1 VTGAP
6 PESLD
11 TLVHEAMEEWQV
23 PGLALAIT
31 CDGEGDWVKAYGLR
45 DVEAGLPVTGDTQ
58 FILCSVT
65 KSFTALGLAMLVDD
79 GRLDWAK
86 PVRDYLPEFRL
97 HDAVATERVTTI
109 DLLCHQTGLPRHDW
123 VWMPADVSRA
133 EMLAALRYLEP
144 SKDIRAA
151 YQYCN
156 LGYVVAG
163 MIAERI
169 SGQTWEDFT
178 RERMMKPLGMVHTG
192 FSDADLERAPDSAR
206 PYILHDQEKAGEFAR
221 RRARLWPIADTPAG
235 GINVAASDMARY
247 MRLYLADGK
256 VDGAPLVSSAR
267 LRALHEPRVYAGK
280 SQFPEIGESHY
291 GLGLATH
298 HYRGERVV
306 SHSGGWIGWGTLMS
320 LVPERRC
327 GVTVLTNRT
336 GSPVTDIVTNAI
348 FDHLTG
354 RDAIP
359 WFDRF
364 REERR
369 AYMAQRP
376 ADVAAKRAARRT
388 DAPSRPL
395 SEYVGDYAHPAY
407 GRATI
412 EAASE
417 ALVFRYR
424 AMSGALIHRHYDA
437 FELDEQPETLWPG
450 GLGVTFL
457 YDREGRI
464 DRLLAPLEPSVADIV
479 FRRDASGEALDAMF
493 RQACVGVYRGGAI
506 VHVVAIDADGELT
519 LSPTGQP
526 NLSPRP
532 LSRTRLRDSRARELP
547 RRVCPRRKRGR
558 NEDHFPPA
566 QRNLPGAAGGG
577 VRVRSE
583 IQGWA
588 FPRTKLPPIATM
600 IIPCDTHPVVPSSN
614 QMPGS
619 THNPLTQDP
628 NPKLPS
634 RPRQPPARLEGSL
647 LARDRR
653 LHPLRRVIRE
663 SGDIAPR
670 AYGYS

>member
-1 VTGAP
+1 VTNSL
-6 PESLD
+6 PENLDSL
-11 TLVHEAMEEWQV
+11 VREAMEEWQV
-23 PGLALAIT
+23 PGVALSVT
-31 CDGEGDWVKAYGLR
+31 RDGEEDWVKAYGLR
-45 DVEAGLPVTGDTQ
+45 DVEADLPVTGDTQ
-58 FILCSVT
+58 FVLCSVT
-65 KSFTALGLAMLVDD
+65 KSFTALGLAMLVDE

-97 HDAVATERVTTI
+97 LDAIATEQVTTI
-109 DLLCHQTGLPRHDW
+109 DLLCHHTGLPRHDW
-123 VWMPADVSRA
+123 VWMPADISRA
-133 EMLAALRYLEP
+133 EMLAALRHLEP
-144 SKDIRAA
+144 TKDIRAA

-156 LGYVVAG
+156 LGYVAAG
-163 MIAERI
+163 MVAERI

-178 RERMMKPLGMVHTG
+178 RERIMKPLGMVHIG

-206 PYILHDQEKAGEFAR
+206 PYIVHDQEKPGEFTR

-256 VDGAPLVSSAR
+256 IDGAPLVSSTR
-267 LRALHEPRVYAGK
+267 LKALHHPRVYAGK
-280 SQFPEIGESHY
+280 SQFAEIGESHY

-320 LVPERRC
+320 LMPERRW

-348 FDHLTG
+348 FDHLMG

-364 REERR
+364 REQRS

-388 DAPSRPL
+388 DAPGRPL
-395 SEYVGDYAHPAY
+395 TEYVGDYAHVAY
-407 GRATI
+407 GRVTI
-412 EAASE
+412 EAVSD
-417 ALVFRYR
+417 ALAFRYR
-424 AMSGALIHRHYDA
+424 GMSGALIHRHYDA

-479 FRRDASGEALDAMF
+479 FRRGPSGEALDPAF
-493 RQACVGVYRGGAI
+493 RQTCVGVYRGGAI
-506 VHVVAIDADGELT
+506 VHVVAIEADGELT

-526 NLSPRP
+526 
-532 LSRTRLRDSRARELP
+532 TYRLAPYSERVFAIRELEGF
-547 RRVCPRRKRGR
+547 RVEFVRDESSAVTKIIFHQPNGT
-558 NEDHFPPA
+558 FQA
-566 QRNLPGAAGGG
+566 QREA
-577 VRVRSE
+577 E
-583 IQGWA
+583 
-588 FPRTKLPPIATM
+588 
-600 IIPCDTHPVVPSSN
+600 
-614 QMPGS
+614 
-619 THNPLTQDP
+619 
-628 NPKLPS
+628 
-634 RPRQPPARLEGSL
+634 
-647 LARDRR
+647 
-653 LHPLRRVIRE
+653 
-663 SGDIAPR
+663 
-670 AYGYS
+670 

>member
-1 VTGAP
+1 VTNTL
-6 PESLD
+6 PENLD
-11 TLVHEAMEEWQV
+11 TLVREAMDEWQV
-23 PGLALAIT
+23 PGLALAVAR
-31 CDGEGDWVKAYGLR
+31 DGEGDWVKAYGLR
-45 DVEAGLPVTGDTQ
+45 DVEADLAVTADTQ

-65 KSFTALGLAMLVDD
+65 KSFTALGLAMLVDE

-97 HDAVATERVTTI
+97 HDAVATERVTVI
-109 DLLCHQTGLPRHDW
+109 DLLCHHTGLPRHDW
-123 VWMPADVSRA
+123 IWMPADISRA

-156 LGYVVAG
+156 LGYVAAG
-163 MIAERI
+163 MVAERI
-169 SGQTWEDFT
+169 SGQTWEEFT
-178 RERMMKPLGMVHTG
+178 RERIMKPLGMVHTG
-192 FSDADLERAPDSAR
+192 FSDADLERTPDSAR
-206 PYILHDQEKAGEFAR
+206 PYIVHDQEKPGEFTR

-256 VDGAPLVSSAR
+256 ADGAQLISPAR
-267 LRALHEPRVYAGK
+267 LKALYEPRVYAGK
-280 SQFPEIGESHY
+280 SQFGEIGESHY

-298 HYRGERVV
+298 SYRGERVV

-327 GVTVLTNRT
+327 GVTVLTNRA
-336 GSPVTDIVTNAI
+336 GSAVTDIVTNAI
-348 FDHLTG
+348 FDHLMC

-364 REERR
+364 REQRR
-369 AYMAQRP
+369 AYIAQRP

-412 EAASE
+412 EAASD
-417 ALVFRYR
+417 ALAFHYR
-424 AMSGALIHRHYDA
+424 GMSGALIDRHYDA

-464 DRLLAPLEPSVADIV
+464 DRLQARLEPDVADIV
-479 FRRDASGEALDAMF
+479 FRRGASGEALNAAF
-493 RQACVGVYRGGAI
+493 RQACVGVYRGGAT

-526 NLSPRP
+526 
-532 LSRTRLRDSRARELP
+532 TYRLAPYRERVFAIREVEGYRVEFVRDESGAVTKIIFHQP
-547 RRVCPRRKRGR
+547 NGT
-558 NEDHFPPA
+558 FQA
-566 QRNLPGAAGGG
+566 QREA
-577 VRVRSE
+577 E
-583 IQGWA
+583 
-588 FPRTKLPPIATM
+588 
-600 IIPCDTHPVVPSSN
+600 
-614 QMPGS
+614 
-619 THNPLTQDP
+619 
-628 NPKLPS
+628 
-634 RPRQPPARLEGSL
+634 
-647 LARDRR
+647 
-653 LHPLRRVIRE
+653 
-663 SGDIAPR
+663 
-670 AYGYS
+670 

>member
-1 VTGAP
+1 MTNTLP
-6 PESLD
+6 DNLD
-11 TLVHEAMEEWQV
+11 ALIREAMEEWQV
-23 PGLALAIT
+23 PGLALAVT
-31 CDGEGDWVKAYGLR
+31 RDGEGDWVQAYGLR
-45 DVEAGLPVTGDTQ
+45 DVEAGLPVTWDTQ

-65 KSFTALGLAMLVDD
+65 KSFTALGLAMLVDE

-86 PVRDYLPEFRL
+86 PVRDYLPEFRF

-109 DLLCHQTGLPRHDW
+109 DLLCHNTGLPRHDW
-123 VWMPADVSRA
+123 IWMPADISRA

-156 LGYVVAG
+156 LGYVAAG
-163 MIAERI
+163 MVAERI

-178 RERMMKPLGMVHTG
+178 RDRIMKPLGMVHTG
-192 FSDADLERAPDSAR
+192 FSDTDLERALDSAR
-206 PYILHDQEKAGEFAR
+206 PYIVHDQEKAGEFVR
-221 RRARLWPIADTPAG
+221 RRARLWPVADTPAG

-256 VDGAPLVSSAR
+256 IDGARLISSAR
-267 LRALHEPRVYAGK
+267 LKALHVPRVYAGK
-280 SQFPEIGESHY
+280 SQFAEIGESHY

-348 FDHLTG
+348 FDHVMG

-364 REERR
+364 REQRR

-376 ADVAAKRAARRT
+376 ADVAAKRVARRP

-407 GRATI
+407 GRVTV
-412 EAASE
+412 EAASD
-417 ALVFRYR
+417 ALVFGYR
-424 AMSGALIHRHYDA
+424 GMSGALVHRHYDG

-450 GLGVTFL
+450 GLSVTFL

-464 DRLLAPLEPSVADIV
+464 DRLLAPLEPNVADIV
-479 FRRDASGEALDAMF
+479 FRRDASGEALDAAF
-493 RQACVGVYRGGAI
+493 RQTCVGVYRGGAV
-506 VHVVAIDADGELT
+506 VHMVAIDADGELT

-526 NLSPRP
+526 
-532 LSRTRLRDSRARELP
+532 TYRLAPYRERVFAIRELEGY
-547 RRVCPRRKRGR
+547 RVEFVPDESGAVTKIIFHQPNGT
-558 NEDHFPPA
+558 FQA
-566 QRNLPGAAGGG
+566 QREA
-577 VRVRSE
+577 E
-583 IQGWA
+583 
-588 FPRTKLPPIATM
+588 
-600 IIPCDTHPVVPSSN
+600 
-614 QMPGS
+614 
-619 THNPLTQDP
+619 
-628 NPKLPS
+628 
-634 RPRQPPARLEGSL
+634 
-647 LARDRR
+647 
-653 LHPLRRVIRE
+653 
-663 SGDIAPR
+663 
-670 AYGYS
+670 